1 MRPEQRREHSASGK
15 EAKNEGGAGAGAA
28 AAAETVR
35 GLGGNLPWVHPH
47 RDINF
52 ELWTQKFVGA
62 SGNLDAVLLDA
73 FLPNETFASQVELYP
88 NKLLNLQQR
97 TLRMGSVTYVP
108 YTVTN
113 YVVSNWRLSLYL
125 SLLFRPIPNPLL
137 LSPLLSLFLLWLLLL
152 LVLLL
157 ELLSLLL
164 LSARP
169 KHTQMSEICTPALSK
184 ANWSPFPSPSHL
196 TPSQHCPQRGVLV
209 VLESSVCALC
219 EVVMNKWPAVTYPSC
234 LCSDLGGPTR

>member
-1 MRPEQRREHSASGK
+1 MRPEERSEHSASGK
-15 EAKNEGGAGAGAA
+15 EAKNEGGAGA
-28 AAAETVR
+28 AAETVR
-35 GLGGNLPWVHPH
+35 GLEGNLPWVHPH

-113 YVVSNWRLSLYL
+113 YVVSNCRLSLYL
-125 SLLFRPIPNPLL
+125 SLLFPTPTPHPSLSYVVFVFVVVIVVVGFIARVALGTPKAHTNVGDLHAGIKQSQLVTPFQPLP
-137 LSPLLSLFLLWLLLL
+137 SHAF
-152 LVLLL
+152 
-157 ELLSLLL
+157 
-164 LSARP
+164 
-169 KHTQMSEICTPALSK
+169 PALST
-184 ANWSPFPSPSHL
+184 AW
-196 TPSQHCPQRGVLV
+196 CPLV
-209 VLESSVCALC
+209 VLESSV
-219 EVVMNKWPAVTYPSC
+219 
-234 LCSDLGGPTR
+234 

>member
-1 MRPEQRREHSASGK
+1 MRPEERRQHSASGK
-15 EAKNEGGAGAGAA
+15 EAKNEGGAGAGAGAA

-35 GLGGNLPWVHPH
+35 GLEGNLPWVHPH

-113 YVVSNWRLSLYL
+113 YVVSNCRLSLYL
-125 SLLFRPIPNPLL
+125 SLLFRPTPNHLL
-137 LSPLLSLFLLWLLLL
+137 LSPLL
-152 LVLLL
+152 
-157 ELLSLLL
+157 
-164 LSARP
+164 
-169 KHTQMSEICTPALSK
+169 
-184 ANWSPFPSPSHL
+184 
-196 TPSQHCPQRGVLV
+196 
-209 VLESSVCALC
+209 LC
-219 EVVMNKWPAVTYPSC
+219 C
-234 LCSDLGGPTR
+234 LCFCCGYCCCWFYCSSCSRYCCCCRHAQSTHKCRRFARRH

>member
-1 MRPEQRREHSASGK
+1 MRPEPREDGASGK
-15 EAKNEGGAGAGAA
+15 EAKDESG
-28 AAAETVR
+28 AAAETGQWWR
-35 GLGGNLPWVHPH
+35 QRAGELGGNWPWVHPH

-73 FLPNETFASQVELYP
+73 FLPNETFARRVELYP

-113 YVVSNWRLSLYL
+113 YVVSNCRLSLYL
-125 SLLFRPIPNPLL
+125 SLLFHPTTPAGHPPPATTPLFTVVFVFVVVIVVGFIARVACGAL
-137 LSPLLSLFLLWLLLL
+137 GLLLL
-152 LVLLL
+152 F
-157 ELLSLLL
+157 

-184 ANWSPFPSPSHL
+184 ANWSPFTSPLSRPASIIHSVASL
-196 TPSQHCPQRGVLV
+196 SYWSCAHC
-209 VLESSVCALC
+209 A
-219 EVVMNKWPAVTYPSC
+219 KWS
-234 LCSDLGGPTR
+234 

>member
-1 MRPEQRREHSASGK
+1 M
-15 EAKNEGGAGAGAA
+15 
-28 AAAETVR
+28 R
-35 GLGGNLPWVHPH
+35 GLEGNLPWVHPH

-113 YVVSNWRLSLYL
+113 YVVSNCRLSLYL
-125 SLLFRPIPNPLL
+125 SLLFRPTP
-137 LSPLLSLFLLWLLLL
+137 
-152 LVLLL
+152 
-157 ELLSLLL
+157 
-164 LSARP
+164 
-169 KHTQMSEICTPALSK
+169 QPALSYVVFVFVVVIVVVGFIARVALGTPK
-184 ANWSPFPSPSHL
+184 AHTNVGDLHAGIKQSQLVTLFQPLPSHAFPAL
-196 TPSQHCPQRGVLV
+196 STAWCPLV
-209 VLESSVCALC
+209 VLESSV
-219 EVVMNKWPAVTYPSC
+219 
-234 LCSDLGGPTR
+234 